1 MSSIERV
8 LDNEPEAADVVD
20 TEEVAVVVVVVVV
33 VVDDDD
39 ADAVIVDDAATAT
52 ATAGAV
58 EVEVEVEVKVVDA
71 GDIGSTRARVAFGRI
86 FQATMEASS

>member
-1 MSSIERV
+1 LSSIDRV
-8 LDNEPEAADVVD
+8 LDDELEAVEAADIVD
-20 TEEVAVVVVVVVV
+20 TEVVVVVVVVV

-39 ADAVIVDDAATAT
+39 VDDADAVVDDNDV

-58 EVEVEVEVKVVDA
+58 EVEVVDEVDN
-71 GDIGSTRARVAFGRI
+71 GSTRARVAFGRI